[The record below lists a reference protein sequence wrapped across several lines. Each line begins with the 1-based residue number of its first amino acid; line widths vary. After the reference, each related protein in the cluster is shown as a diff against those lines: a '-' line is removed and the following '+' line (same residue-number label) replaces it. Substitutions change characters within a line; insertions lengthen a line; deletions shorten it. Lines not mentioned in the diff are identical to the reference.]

1 MYSGALITLLGTP
14 LALASWW
21 GLVPFVLM
29 VAVIVLR
36 LLDEEKLLI
45 ANFPGY
51 AKYVARVRYRLMPL
65 L

>member
-1 MYSGALITLLGTP
+1 
-14 LALASWW
+14 
-21 GLVPFVLM
+21 M

-51 AKYVARVRYRLMPL
+51 AEYVARVKYCLMRLV
-65 L
+65 